1 MDPVAAKVNQD
12 TRYMS
17 RKFRFSVAA
26 WLAGTIGWAA
36 SFFTEIPIMTTDQW
50 ILFTQWIVGL
60 YMAGNVGDTLVTG
73 LANVFTVRQ

>member
-1 MDPVAAKVNQD
+1 MDAATQTANED
-12 TRYMS
+12 RRYMS

-26 WLAGTIGWAA
+26 WLAGTAA
-36 SFFTEIPIMTTDQW
+36 YAAGFFMETPMMTTDQW

-60 YMAGNVGDTLVTG
+60 YLVGNVSDTLVTG